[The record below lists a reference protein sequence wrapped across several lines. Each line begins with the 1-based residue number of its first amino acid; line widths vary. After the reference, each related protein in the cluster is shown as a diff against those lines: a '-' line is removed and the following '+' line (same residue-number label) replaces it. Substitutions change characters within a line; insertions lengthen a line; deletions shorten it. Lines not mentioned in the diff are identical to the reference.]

1 MSEVNVDWQRPV
13 YGNVKLFNEGSSST
27 MPHRNRFAKFV
38 LLASLAAILWC
49 GLVAWIDYVVIPSN
63 LAIARETLASIEK
76 DYKTTGD
83 YANSLAQAKTRND
96 WGQPI
101 KITVVKI
108 GWPSKAIDVTVISPG
123 PFGIGVAS
131 VTKIIE
137 PQ

>member
-1 MSEVNVDWQRPV
+1 
-13 YGNVKLFNEGSSST
+13 

>member
-13 YGNVKLFNEGSSST
+13 YGNVSLFNKGSLLT
-27 MPHRNRFAKFV
+27 MLHSKRFANFV
-38 LLASLAAILWC
+38 LLVSLGAIL
-49 GLVAWIDYVVIPSN
+49 LFAFVAWIDYVVIPSN
-63 LAIARETLASIEK
+63 LATARETLASIEE